1 MLKLRTDVTK
11 ATKLGDIK
19 VFEEVF
25 RLLYAPLCGY
35 VNKIISNKEIA
46 EEIVQEL
53 FYIIWKNKA
62 TLEIK
67 ISIKSYLY
75 KSAHNK
81 ALHYIEHE
89 KVKNKYVDYISANE
103 NFSETPE
110 QAMQSSEMYA
120 IYQETLKKL
129 PENCRNIFNMSR
141 NQGLK
146 YKEIAEK
153 LSISVKTVEA
163 NMGRALKA
171 FRQSFANY

>member
-1 MLKLRTDVTK
+1 MLKLKPDITK
-11 ATKLGDIK
+11 VKSLTDIK
-19 VFEEVF
+19 VFEGVF

-35 VNKIISNKEIA
+35 VNKIILNKEIA
-46 EEIVQEL
+46 EEIVQEV
-53 FYIIWKNKA
+53 FYVVWKNRT

-67 ISIKSYLY
+67 TSIKSYLY
-75 KSAHNK
+75 RSAHNK

-89 KVKNKYVDYISANE
+89 KVKGKYIDYISNNE
-103 NFSETPE
+103 QFSETPE
-110 QAMQSSEMYA
+110 QAMQTSEMYA
-120 IYQETLKKL
+120 IYQDTLKKL

-146 YKEIAEK
+146 YKEIADK